1 MELELALSLSPA
13 PMGTTRPFDLNC
25 CAFESKETSECG
37 VVGCKRGFHEAFV
50 EDPKLGVK
58 ETLPLLQWNDKP
70 NGEDEQKSP
79 MKSTYSINQSDHG
92 EGNGIVG
99 WPPIKSWRKKHQN
112 HQQQNQIGVR
122 CRENRREVC
131 GMNDMV
137 IHHKSMHVKVKM
149 EGEAIGRKVD
159 ISLHSS
165 YQSLVATLRDMFG
178 KCQIDM
184 NNGHKDGTGYTLA
197 YQDKEGD
204 WLLVGD
210 VPWQTFIQ
218 SVQRLKIQRNGN

>member
-1 MELELALSLSPA
+1 MELELGLSLSPVK
-13 PMGTTRPFDLNC
+13 PFDLNC
-25 CAFESKETSECG
+25 CAFESKESSECG
-37 VVGCKRGFHEAFV
+37 VVIGCKRGFDEAFV

-58 ETLPLLQWNDKP
+58 KTLPLLQWNDKP
-70 NGEDEQKSP
+70 NDGDEQKSP
-79 MKSTYSINQSDHG
+79 LKSPCSINQSDG

-99 WPPIKSWRKKHQN
+99 WPPIKSWRKKHGN
-112 HQQQNQIGVR
+112 HQQHNQIGIR
-122 CRENRREVC
+122 CRENRREFC
-131 GMNDMV
+131 GINDMA

-165 YQSLVATLRDMFG
+165 YLSLIATLTDMFG
-178 KCQIDM
+178 KCQIDT

-197 YQDKEGD
+197 YQDKEGG

-210 VPWQTFIQ
+210 VPWQTFIR